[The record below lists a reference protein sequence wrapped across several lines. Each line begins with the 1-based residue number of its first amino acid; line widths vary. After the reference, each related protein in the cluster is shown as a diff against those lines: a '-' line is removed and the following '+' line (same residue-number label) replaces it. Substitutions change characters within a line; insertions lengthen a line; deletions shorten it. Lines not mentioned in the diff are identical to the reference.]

1 MSRFAIFSL
10 STISMLCLLVLYV
23 FIQIPSEKT
32 LRGCL
37 TTEMFNVELC
47 PGSKN
52 YIPLSRISKYLLKTV
67 VLTEDSSFYQHE
79 GFDWESLE
87 KVAKENL
94 AKGEIKRGGSTISQ
108 QLAKNLFLNKDKTFT
123 RKFFEFLITM
133 KIEKS
138 LNKREILE
146 RYLNVVEFG
155 KKIYGVKAASQFY
168 FQKSATDLSVV
179 ESAFLA
185 ALLPNPVKY
194 SQSFYKK
201 ELSPF
206 MRSRIRKIIR
216 DLYQYE
222 RITLEEA
229 HMATVEFRNFLNP
242 NGVETGLAFDIEPDE
257 LVDIPDEGPE
267 ADPSSE
273 IEFVEEE
280 EI

>member
-1 MSRFAIFSL
+1 M
-10 STISMLCLLVLYV
+10 
-23 FIQIPSEKT
+23 
-32 LRGCL
+32 

-146 RYLNVVEFG
+146 KYLNVVEFG

-168 FQKSATDLSVV
+168 FQKAATDLSIV

-229 HMATVEFRNFLNP
+229 HVATTEFRNFLNP
-242 NGVETGLAFDIEPDE
+242 NGVETGLVFESEPEEFVDLPEEEGEVAPADE
-257 LVDIPDEGPE
+257 T
-267 ADPSSE
+267 
-273 IEFVEEE
+273 EFVEEE
-280 EI
+280 EM

>member
-1 MSRFAIFSL
+1 MSRFTAFSL
-10 STISMLCLLVLYV
+10 LSITFLCLLILFV
-23 FIQIPSEKT
+23 FLQIPNEKT

-37 TTEMFNVELC
+37 TAEMFQVELC

-52 YIPLSRISKYLLKTV
+52 YTPLSKISKYLLKTV
-67 VLTEDSSFYQHE
+67 VLTEDSNFYQHE
-79 GFDWESLE
+79 GFDWNSLE

-94 AKGEIKRGGSTISQ
+94 KAGEIKRGGSTISQ
-108 QLAKNLFLNKDKTFT
+108 QLAKNLFLNKDKTFS

-133 KIEKS
+133 KIESS

-155 KKIYGVKAASQFY
+155 KKIYGIRAASQFY
-168 FQKSATDLSVV
+168 FQKSAADLSVV

-206 MRSRIRKIIR
+206 MRNRMSKIIR

-229 HMATVEFRNFLNP
+229 HAATVEFRNFLNP
-242 NGVETGLAFDIEPDE
+242 NHVATGLTFTDDLEVGDE
-257 LVDIPDEGPE
+257 LEPE
-267 ADPSSE
+267 EDL
-273 IEFVEEE
+273 EFSEE